1 MYIPG
6 VDCTGDEE
14 PVVSEIIPKPLVDSS
29 NQSLCKGGTNFDP
42 LTFLIELARQA
53 TEEREKCTDV
63 TILVT
68 LKNVKDICEV
78 FVDLF
83 VLQKKLYVCV
93 GESPDAQQVH

>member
-1 MYIPG
+1 MCIPG

-14 PVVSEIIPKPLVDSS
+14 PVVSEVIPKPLVDSS
-29 NQSLCKGGTNFDP
+29 NQSLGKGGTNFAP

-53 TEEREKCTDV
+53 TEEWKKCTDV
-63 TILVT
+63 AVLVT

-83 VLQKKLYVCV
+83 VLQKKLEV
-93 GESPDAQQVH
+93 